1 MSEHT
6 STQTGAPAKHDK
18 AAKERPANE
27 GESAATPAEGGDDAP
42 APLPGSARG

>member
-1 MSEHT
+1 MSVNP
-6 STQTGAPAKHDK
+6 STPAGAPAKHDE
-18 AAKERPANE
+18 AAKKRPANE